1 MMRSA
6 LGISCLCSVFTAS
19 ASTGF
24 AQQAI
29 LESTSGDNYAIE
41 IQPESSFRDVV
52 DSINESLTIA
62 EMQAAGYRGL
72 ADADTSRWNASKGFS
87 MRVADNSIVIKPS
100 NQTLNPQTQRDY
112 YVLPTSAEKADMSY
126 IANSLSNFSLLKIKS
141 VESSLKKAG
150 DRIERVHPLQFLA
163 YLFTNEETKVSVR
176 NLEGRAWV
184 WKEFVAGF
192 VKSLN
197 EENAAGLVLPYA
209 QDFANHLG
217 IDVNLIL
224 PTLQSGKWEQFIVTL
239 IRVVPRQGNSGRYD
253 M

>member
-1 MMRSA
+1 MRSA

-29 LESTSGDNYAIE
+29 LKSTSGDNYAIE
-41 IQPESSFRDVV
+41 IQPESSFREVV
-52 DSINESLTIA
+52 DSINESLAIA
-62 EMQAAGYRGL
+62 ETQAAGYRGL
-72 ADADTSRWNASKGFS
+72 ADEDTSRWNASKGFS

-100 NQTLNPQTQRDY
+100 NPHLNPQTQRDY
-112 YVLPTSAEKADMSY
+112 YVLPTAPEKADMSY
-126 IANSLSNFSLLKIKS
+126 IANSLANFSLLKLNS
-141 VESSLKKAG
+141 AEDSLKRAG
-150 DRIERVHPLQFLA
+150 DRIEHLHPFQFLA

-176 NLEGRAWV
+176 NLEGRAFV
-184 WKEFVAGF
+184 WKQFLGGF
-192 VKSLN
+192 VRSFN
-197 EENAAGLVLPYA
+197 EENAAGFVLPYA
-209 QDFANHLG
+209 QDFANRLG

-239 IRVVPRQGNSGRYD
+239 IRVVPRKGDSGRYD